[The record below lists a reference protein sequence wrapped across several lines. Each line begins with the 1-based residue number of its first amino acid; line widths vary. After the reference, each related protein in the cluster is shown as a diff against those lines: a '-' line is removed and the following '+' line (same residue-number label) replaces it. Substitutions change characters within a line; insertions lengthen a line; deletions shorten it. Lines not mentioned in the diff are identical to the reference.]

1 MLEKCGYPGM
11 KVLQFGFSDGENGYL
26 PHNFTTTN
34 CFAYTG
40 THDNETLNGWV
51 ESLDKKSLKFAKK
64 YLHVRRKSEIPM
76 AVVRAA
82 WGSVAQVACA
92 QIQDF
97 LDSPKEDRMNTPST
111 LGCNWQFRISSAD
124 LSPELAKKIRKLNK
138 MYNR

>member
-1 MLEKCGYPGM
+1 
-11 KVLQFGFSDGENGYL
+11 
-26 PHNFTTTN
+26 
-34 CFAYTG
+34 
-40 THDNETLNGWV
+40 
-51 ESLDKKSLKFAKK
+51 
-64 YLHVRRKSEIPM
+64 M